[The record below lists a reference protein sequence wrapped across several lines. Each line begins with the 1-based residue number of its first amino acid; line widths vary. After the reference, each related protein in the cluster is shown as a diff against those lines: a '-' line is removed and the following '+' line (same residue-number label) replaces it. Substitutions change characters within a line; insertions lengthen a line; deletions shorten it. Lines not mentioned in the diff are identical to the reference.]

1 MFKYI
6 TLTATEF
13 YSILLYKDMYNFSG
27 IVESAPEKV
36 TARWDIA
43 HHLPEA
49 VQNKFKMQ
57 MADYVLKVSRYNAKR
72 RAANAPIIEEK
83 PESKK
88 VTSIMDVVEDQ
99 IKEQDH
105 DFICKLITEHF
116 SSKLFSLVEDFYKH
130 RNVKSEEQVDAEDDQ
145 AEDEEEEN
153 QDMDSDDED
162 GNYLRQVRIREKE
175 RELREK
181 RKWDFP

>member
-27 IVESAPEKV
+27 IMESAPEKV

-72 RAANAPIIEEK
+72 LATNAAPVEEK
-83 PESKK
+83 IESKK
-88 VTSIMDVVEDQ
+88 VQNLMDVVED
-99 IKEQDH
+99 
-105 DFICKLITEHF
+105 
-116 SSKLFSLVEDFYKH
+116 
-130 RNVKSEEQVDAEDDQ
+130 
-145 AEDEEEEN
+145 
-153 QDMDSDDED
+153 
-162 GNYLRQVRIREKE
+162 
-175 RELREK
+175 
-181 RKWDFP
+181 